1 MGRYIALLHRHVKMW
16 RHDPISSKK
25 VIMPSGGVWAGHM
38 QIIIIIGGD
47 LQTTRVLVDKGII
60 VIIPAKKA
68 PLPPRKKYKGRGDSS
83 AGRRHAGT
91 GAVGVVG
98 SRLVLRL
105 FRRGF
110 REAGRGFREAG
121 ATADAVLVALK
132 KAADCKKPGLHGD
145 AIKTTADIG
154 LPSDPVTT
162 PTCNSTV

>member
-1 MGRYIALLHRHVKMW
+1 M
-16 RHDPISSKK
+16 
-25 VIMPSGGVWAGHM
+25 WAGHS
-38 QIIIIIGGD
+38 QNLIIIGCEG
-47 LQTTRVLVDKGII
+47 QEIIVLADGGII
-60 VIIPAKKA
+60 VIIPAQKA
-68 PLPPRKKYKGRGDSS
+68 PLPPCKKYKGRGDSS

-105 FRRGF
+105 FPRGF
-110 REAGRGFREAG
+110 RKAG
-121 ATADAVLVALK
+121 ATADAVLIALK

-162 PTCNSTV
+162 PTCNSTI

>member
-1 MGRYIALLHRHVKMW
+1 MLLFQ
-16 RHDPISSKK
+16 PKK
-25 VIMPSGGVWAGHM
+25 PPS
-38 QIIIIIGGD
+38 
-47 LQTTRVLVDKGII
+47 
-60 VIIPAKKA
+60 
-68 PLPPRKKYKGRGDSS
+68 PPRKKYKGRGDSS

-105 FRRGF
+105 FR
-110 REAGRGFREAG
+110 RGFREAG

-162 PTCNSTV
+162 PTYNSTV

>member
-1 MGRYIALLHRHVKMW
+1 M
-16 RHDPISSKK
+16 
-25 VIMPSGGVWAGHM
+25 WAGHS
-38 QIIIIIGGD
+38 QNLIIIGCES
-47 LQTTRVLVDKGII
+47 QEVIVLADGGII
-60 VIIPAKKA
+60 VIIPAQKA

-110 REAGRGFREAG
+110 REAG
-121 ATADAVLVALK
+121 ATADTILFALK